1 MSKSQ
6 TNEQEEIVV
15 ANFYPNLFQP
25 TKIGNKMA
33 KNRII
38 MSPMEDNMATK
49 DGLLTEKSIAYYEER
64 AKGGAGIIMTGMVSV
79 DHKRGRISAHEA
91 SMDDKKH
98 VEGFRELA
106 KRVHQH
112 GALLIPQL
120 GHGGIGA
127 HGKLLD
133 GQAVKA
139 VSYGPLVKRMM
150 SMAPND
156 LSLVEE
162 FTTKELD
169 ELIRKFIK
177 AAMYMQQAGCDGIEL
192 HAAHIYIFVQLQVKL
207 FNRRKDKFGG
217 NFNERS
223 GLIRKVVR
231 GIREKCG
238 KDFIIAVRIG
248 ARDYL
253 PLGLGMSPKQA
264 IRLAKILEEE
274 GADLIDVSIGMD
286 PTFKKAA
293 IVEPQGFNE
302 GFRAHLATP
311 IKDALNIPVTT
322 AGVLR
327 TPEYCGNII
336 QNNVTDFVSIG
347 RGLIA
352 DPYWP
357 KKAMEGRADTIRKCI
372 SCNEGCHKSITGPI
386 QKSFSCTVNPEV
398 GREYKDKVVP
408 IKKKNIV
415 VVGGGPAGMQAAITA
430 KELGH
435 DVLLIEKTSELGGQ
449 LKLAT
454 IPPDKEFIAWATNW
468 FEKRISELQ
477 IEVKYNITNTIEEI
491 KANRPDEVIL
501 ATGSIPFTPPI
512 KGVEKTISSWDIL
525 GDIESVKD
533 KKVVVIGG
541 GLVGAETALYLAEK
555 GNRVT
560 IMEMADEIIKDIE
573 MLSGKRLL
581 SRLKDAK
588 VKIMTNTKVNKI
600 SSSSITAVTG
610 NKEKEVQADI
620 VVTAVGN
627 KSMGQGLYEEIKK
640 LGYNISPIGD
650 AKQVGKIIDAV
661 SDGYQTSMEL

>member
-1 MSKSQ
+1 MENS
-6 TNEQEEIVV
+6 
-15 ANFYPNLFQP
+15 YPNLFQP
-25 TKIGNKMA
+25 TRIGNRVA
-33 KNRII
+33 KNRIV
-38 MSPMEDNMATK
+38 MSPMDDNMSAS
-49 DGLLTEKSIAYYEER
+49 DGTLTEKAIAYYEER

-79 DHKRGRISAHEA
+79 DHKHGRISDHEA

-98 VEGFRELA
+98 FEGFRELA

-127 HGKLLD
+127 DGKILD

-162 FTTKELD
+162 FTTEELE
-169 ELIRKFIK
+169 ELITKFIK
-177 AAMYMQQAGCDGIEL
+177 AAMYMQEVGCDGIEL
-192 HAAHIYIFVQLQVKL
+192 HAAHIYIFVQLQLKI
-207 FNRRKDKFGG
+207 FNNRKDKFGG
-217 NFNERS
+217 NFNKRS
-223 GLIRKVVR
+223 GFVRAIVR

-253 PLGLGMSPKQA
+253 PLGLGMTPKQA
-264 IRLAKILEEE
+264 IKLAKMLEQE
-274 GADLIDVSIGMD
+274 GADLIDVSIGID
-286 PTFKKAA
+286 PTFRKAA
-293 IVEPQGFNE
+293 IVEPQGFSE

-327 TPEYCGNII
+327 TPKYCDDII
-336 QNNVTDFVSIG
+336 KNNVTDFVSIG

-352 DPYWP
+352 DPNWP

-372 SCNEGCHKSITGPI
+372 SCNEGCLKSLTGPNHKSI
-386 QKSFSCTVNPEV
+386 SCTVNPEV
-398 GREYKDKVVP
+398 GREYEDKVVP
-408 IKKKNIV
+408 KKKKNVV

-430 KELGH
+430 KELDH
-435 DVLLIEKTSELGGQ
+435 EVMLLEKTSELGGQ

-454 IPPDKEFIAWATNW
+454 IPPDKEFIAWSTDW
-468 FEKRISELQ
+468 FEKRIRELQ
-477 IEVKYNITNTIEEI
+477 IRVKYNITNAIKEIEGI
-491 KANRPDEVIL
+491 HPDEVIL

-512 KGVEKTISSWDIL
+512 KGIEKTISSWDIL
-525 GDIESVKD
+525 GEIEQVRD

-541 GLVGAETALYLAEK
+541 GLVGAETALYLTEK

-560 IMEMADEIIKDIE
+560 IIEMADEIVKDIE
-573 MLSGKRLL
+573 TTSRKRLL
-581 SRLKDAK
+581 SSLKDAK
-588 VKIMTNTKVNKI
+588 VRIMTNTKVNKI
-600 SSSSITAVTG
+600 TSSSVTVVTG
-610 NKEKEVQADI
+610 NKEKQVKADI

-627 KSMGQGLYEEIKK
+627 KSVGQELYDEIKN
-640 LGYNISPIGD
+640 LGFHISRIGD

-661 SDGYQTSMEL
+661 SDGYEISMEL